1 MRWIDAA
8 GHLARFLDPA
18 GSAGTEVNAA
28 WRLLADIT
36 GNELEDI
43 FPRRAQKKMA
53 SESVYLLSSALN
65 RLAGGEP
72 IAYVLGRVGFHD
84 IEVSVDKRALI
95 PRPETEMLVEEV
107 IAWCRQ
113 RCLSAPWILDLGTGT
128 GCIAKA
134 LSKGIPASTIVAI
147 DRSMETLELAKANLR
162 HECTT
167 GSVHLVASDWLTA
180 LRPGPRFDVVAS
192 NPPYIS
198 SDRLASLPSSVREW
212 EPERALDGGWQGME
226 QLQAILST
234 AATHMKPQGLLA
246 MEISPEQA
254 EYVGRVLEKTDWGCH
269 RIVDDLA
276 GRARVVV
283 AEGPCG
289 RSGRGEESVC
299 CAA

>member
-1 MRWIDAA
+1 M
-8 GHLARFLDPA
+8 
-18 GSAGTEVNAA
+18 NAA

-36 GNELEDI
+36 GRELENI
-43 FPRRAQKKMA
+43 LPRRVHEKMPP
-53 SESVYLLSSALN
+53 ESVCLLHSALN

-72 IAYVLGRVGFHD
+72 VAYVLGRVGFHD

-113 RCLSAPWILDLGTGT
+113 RRLPAPWILDLGTGT

-134 LSKGIPASTIVAI
+134 LSKAMPASTIVAI
-147 DRSMETLELAKANLR
+147 DRAMETLELAKANLR
-162 HECTT
+162 FERTA
-167 GSVHLVASDWLTA
+167 GSIHIVASDWLTA
-180 LRPGPRFDVVAS
+180 LRPGPHFDVVAS

-212 EPERALDGGWQGME
+212 EPESALDGGWQGIE
-226 QLQAILST
+226 QLQAILFT

-246 MEISPEQA
+246 MEIGPEQA
-254 EYVGRVLEKTDWGCH
+254 EHMGRVLEKTDLGH
-269 RIVDDLA
+269 YRIVDDLA
-276 GRARVVV
+276 GRARVVM